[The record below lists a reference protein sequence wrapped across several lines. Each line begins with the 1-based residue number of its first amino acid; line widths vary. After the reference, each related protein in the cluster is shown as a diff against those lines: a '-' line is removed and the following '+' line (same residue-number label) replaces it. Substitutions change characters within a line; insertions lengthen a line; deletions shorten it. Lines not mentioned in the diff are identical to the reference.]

1 MYCIPHNYFHD
12 RFISGELSLQ
22 ESIYAQCGVIFV
34 THFLNR
40 LGPEY
45 NKLTALLDPAKSTN
59 HAEVLNSLKKRLR
72 SETFTQN
79 YIQEIF
85 DTKRDI
91 VRKLY
96 RQFADVHYIRSSME
110 KTLSYQRLSQI
121 TPVGTEE
128 EFEELLNRECS
139 QNEHH
144 ILVLKA
150 LFVFNNS
157 ILKTNFYT
165 STKVAISF
173 RLNPTF
179 LPATEYPEKPYGMS
193 LHCR

>member
-1 MYCIPHNYFHD
+1 M
-12 RFISGELSLQ
+12 
-22 ESIYAQCGVIFV
+22 
-34 THFLNR
+34 NR

-45 NKLTALLDPAKSTN
+45 NKLSSLLDPSKSIE

-72 SETFTQN
+72 AETYTQD
-79 YIQEIF
+79 YIKEVF
-85 DTKRDI
+85 DNRRDI

-121 TPVGTEE
+121 TPVGSEE
-128 EFEELLNRECS
+128 EFEQLLSRECS

-144 ILVLKA
+144 AIVLRA
-150 LFVFNNS
+150 LYTFNKS

-165 STKVAISF
+165 STKVALSF
-173 RLNPTF
+173 RLNPSF
-179 LPATEYPEKPYGMS
+179 YQNLNILNVHMV
-193 LHCR
+193 CFRCWF